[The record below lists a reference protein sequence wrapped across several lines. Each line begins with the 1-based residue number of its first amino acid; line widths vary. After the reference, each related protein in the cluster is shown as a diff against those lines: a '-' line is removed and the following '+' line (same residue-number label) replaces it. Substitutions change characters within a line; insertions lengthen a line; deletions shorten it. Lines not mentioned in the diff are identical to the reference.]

1 MGIIEQVGIRARK
14 IILNQ
19 EVGRGKED
27 FITGIRKD
35 WGDWEMN
42 Y

>member
-19 EVGRGKED
+19 EVGRGKD